1 MNPEDNSSNN
11 NTAPSNGADNNTPPD
26 RQSGPAD
33 RPARAPRRQSN
44 GGNSRSQGGEGR
56 GRGGAGNGGQRQNG
70 GGGSRSQGGNGGGQ
84 RSGGSGG
91 GGASRGAAV
100 RAQKRSQMD
109 AQKIANQY
117 QSANVEGQ
125 PRRANVVDDR
135 PRLKIIGL
143 GGMDG
148 GGSKNMILVEYIND
162 AVILDCGNDL
172 GVDLPGINYGIADTA
187 YMEQISHKLRAY
199 IITHGHLD
207 HIGGL
212 PHIVPKFPAPIYGS
226 KFTIGRVE
234 EIFENFGL
242 PMPDGFELKTVTM
255 NEDTH
260 EKLKVGEFFVELVR
274 ITHSIPGSTC
284 IVLDTPVGRI
294 INTGDFRFDPNPLD
308 HEKSDYDRLTE
319 LGNEGVLALLSESTT
334 VERLGRTPS
343 ESTIEQSFVDI
354 INNAPGRVFVGL
366 FSTNMNRVQMIVNA
380 AVHHNRKVAMDGRSM
395 VSTLEMAIRH
405 GFMKVPKGTFV
416 PIASVPTMKDTEV
429 VVVCTGS
436 QGEPS
441 SAMQR
446 MANGEHRHIKL
457 KEQDT
462 VVLSSTPIPESGNDA
477 LVGQMVDG
485 LNMKGVHVFEHRYHE
500 LDGVGPLHVSGHA
513 SRDEYA
519 DMITMTKPKFFIPIY
534 GSYTKKQ
541 RHIDIAIE
549 QGIPRANTINAGNGE
564 VIALTADKMVS
575 DGEVPNG
582 TILVDQTGA
591 IVSNV
596 VIKDRVL
603 LSEEGLVAIVLTVD
617 KKNGNLMTSP
627 DIISRGFIYMRDN
640 EDMMNGLRIELKRA
654 VQQRFKRVD
663 LDRFKAEIKD
673 HVTHYL
679 FEHTQR
685 SPIIIPVVNVIG
697 GSGQRGNGGSAEGGK
712 QQQDGS
718 KNAGNTPAPRQKTP
732 EEVAAEQQQRF
743 NEMRARL
750 LTQDA
755 RVD

>member
-1 MNPEDNSSNN
+1 MNPE
-11 NTAPSNGADNNTPPD
+11 
-26 RQSGPAD
+26 Q
-33 RPARAPRRQSN
+33 QSN
-44 GGNSRSQGGEGR
+44 EQNQRPGKPQGGR
-56 GRGGAGNGGQRQNG
+56 
-70 GGGSRSQGGNGGGQ
+70 GGGQ
-84 RSGGSGG
+84 RRPAGNNSNGNGGRNGG
-91 GGASRGAAV
+91 GRGGNGNQGGPTLSGSSSSRGAAV
-100 RAQKRSQMD
+100 RAQKRTQMD

-117 QSANVEGQ
+117 LSANAEGQ
-125 PRRANVVDDR
+125 PRPRANIIDDS
-135 PRLKIIGL
+135 PRLKVIGL

-148 GGSKNMILVEYIND
+148 GGSKNMILVEYAND
-162 AVILDCGNDL
+162 AIIMDCGNDL

-187 YMEQISHKLRAY
+187 YVESIRHKLRAY
-199 IITHGHLD
+199 VITHGHLD

-226 KFTIGRVE
+226 RFTIGRVE

-284 IVLDTPVGRI
+284 IVLDTPVGRL

-334 VERLGRTPS
+334 VERMGRTPS
-343 ESTIEQSFVDI
+343 ESTIEQTFIDLMQ
-354 INNAPGRVFVGL
+354 NAPGRIFCGL

-416 PIASVPTMKDTEV
+416 PIASVATMKDQDV

-441 SAMQR
+441 SALQR
-446 MANGEHRHIKL
+446 MAGGEHRHIKL

-462 VVLSSTPIPESGNDA
+462 VILSSTPIPESGNDA
-477 LVGQMVDG
+477 LIGTMVDG
-485 LNMKGVHVFEHRYHE
+485 LVRKGVHVFEHRHHE
-500 LDGVGPLHVSGHA
+500 LDGIGPLHVSGHA

-519 DMITMTKPKFFIPIY
+519 DMIQMTKPKYFIPIY
-534 GSYTKKQ
+534 GAYRSKQ
-541 RHIDIAIE
+541 RHIDLAIE
-549 QGIPRANTINAGNGE
+549 QGIPRANCVNAENGE
-564 VIALTADKMVS
+564 VIVIAPEKISVE
-575 DGEVPNG
+575 GVVPHG

-617 KKNGNLMTSP
+617 KRTGSLMTSP

-640 EDMMNGLRIELKRA
+640 EDLMNGLRAELKRA
-654 VQQRFKRVD
+654 VGQRFKRVD

-685 SPIIIPVVNVIG
+685 SPIIIPVVNVI
-697 GSGQRGNGGSAEGGK
+697 SNTRGNDGKNTEVKTASGGRTKSA
-712 QQQDGS
+712 
-718 KNAGNTPAPRQKTP
+718 
-732 EEVAAEQQQRF
+732 EEVAAEQQKRF

-755 RVD
+755 RTD